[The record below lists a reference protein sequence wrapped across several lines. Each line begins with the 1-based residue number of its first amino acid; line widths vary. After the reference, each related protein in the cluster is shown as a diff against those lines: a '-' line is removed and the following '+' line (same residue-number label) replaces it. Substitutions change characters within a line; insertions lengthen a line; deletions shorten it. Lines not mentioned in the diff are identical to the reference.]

1 MALVT
6 NGVAD
11 IGIGQFR
18 ATKERSELVA
28 FTDTVE
34 FSK

>member
-11 IGIGQFR
+11 FGIGQFR
-18 ATKERSELVA
+18 ATKEKPEVVE
-28 FTDTVE
+28 FTDTV
-34 FSK
+34 

>member
-6 NGVAD
+6 NVVAD

-18 ATKERSELVA
+18 ATKERSDLVD
-28 FTDTVE
+28 FYIDT
-34 FSK
+34 